1 LKLNYKVSKKEIK
14 GVKKLTPPLV
24 PKTLGKPLNEKP
36 KIKSLVSKLRNKISP
51 TFKIF
56 NNRIFLLIIGAIVL
70 IGVSFYAGIKVEQSR
85 NKIDSTRKET
95 LTREE
100 QQIIGSR
107 YVNGQTTD
115 NSSNTAN
122 QTSNNS
128 GSSINSIFGSSTVLS
143 GKITT
148 ANTNQIELIDK
159 AGVTK
164 KLDYGPKSV
173 VISEKG
179 EAIAKSGL
187 KPGYSVIILLSKGED
202 DKLVIERIKITSTE

>member
-1 LKLNYKVSKKEIK
+1 
-14 GVKKLTPPLV
+14 
-24 PKTLGKPLNEKP
+24 
-36 KIKSLVSKLRNKISP
+36 
-51 TFKIF
+51 
-56 NNRIFLLIIGAIVL
+56 
-70 IGVSFYAGIKVEQSR
+70 VSFYAGIKVEQSR

-173 VISEKG
+173 VISEEG